1 LGMSTGFDSG
11 SSLDYVYQNQ
21 PQGSN
26 AFGRLIDKIYL
37 NSVGWR
43 GIRQRKTHLQ
53 ILIKQAVAD
62 LHAKGLAVRVVDIA
76 AGHGRYVLDALAN
89 EPAVS
94 DILLRDYSELNVAQ
108 GQEMIAQRGMSGRVR
123 FEQGDAFNPEELSA
137 LTPRPTLAIVSGLY
151 ELFPENE
158 QVKNSLA
165 GLANAIE
172 PGGILI
178 YTGQPWHPQL
188 E

>member
-1 LGMSTGFDSG
+1 MIPG

-26 AFGRLIDKIYL
+26 AFGRFIDKIYL

-53 ILIKQAVAD
+53 MLIKQAVAH

-89 EPAVS
+89 EPAIS
-94 DILLRDYSELNVAQ
+94 EILLRDYSEVNVAQ
-108 GQEMIAQRGMSGRVR
+108 GQEMIAQRGMSGRAR
-123 FEQGDAFNPEELSA
+123 FEQGDAFNPAELST

-151 ELFPENE
+151 ELFP
-158 QVKNSLA
+158 KMSR
-165 GLANAIE
+165 
-172 PGGILI
+172 
-178 YTGQPWHPQL
+178 
-188 E
+188 

>member
-1 LGMSTGFDSG
+1 MSIK
-11 SSLDYVYQNQ
+11 NQ

-26 AFGRLIDKIYL
+26 AFGRLVDKIYL

-53 ILIKQAVAD
+53 MLIKQAVAD

-94 DILLRDYSELNVAQ
+94 DIFLRDYSELNVAQ
-108 GQEMIAQRGMSGRVR
+108 GARDDCPTGECLGGCVLNRAMRLTRRS
-123 FEQGDAFNPEELSA
+123 SA
-137 LTPRPTLAIVSGLY
+137 R
-151 ELFPENE
+151 
-158 QVKNSLA
+158 
-165 GLANAIE
+165 
-172 PGGILI
+172 
-178 YTGQPWHPQL
+178 
-188 E
+188 